1 MKTRRVPKPLPAPD
15 DFAVDP
21 ALTTL
26 VEAALAVS
34 RAPAT
39 GTDPVFLCVRR
50 RDLQILRLVVG
61 DYVEEGRA

>member
-1 MKTRRVPKPLPAPD
+1 MIRRRTRLPLPAPD

-34 RAPAT
+34 RAPTT
-39 GTDPVFLCVRR
+39 GIDPVDLCVPR
-50 RDLQILRLVVG
+50 RDLQGLRLVVG
-61 DYVEEGRA
+61 EYVEEGAS